1 MAGSRPGRQTT
12 GSRTPRH
19 ALSPVWRTSYQIA
32 HSPSLC
38 VRPRSSPPER
48 DHSQLPRSPPRPR
61 RGLPREA
68 PRTRIREAFQ
78 PEQPSELPGILKGAG
93 VGNVPISC
101 PGVPAVFSNKSPGIC
116 PGAECSQSVFPGP
129 SASPG
134 KLQIIGPIPG
144 PLNQTQGAGRSGGP
158 DREETAGE
166 GPAQAWQGI
175 LTGLEQRSPSSPHG
189 PLPVHTA
196 HFRST
201 RPTSGPQ
208 GPLPVHKAHFRSTRP
223 TSGPHGPLPAH
234 KAHFRSTRPSGGR
247 EACKRHTQGSDH
259 SRRAWRAAAA
269 VQSLSRVRLFCDPIH
284 YSLPDPSTHGL
295 PQARILEWGVISFFR
310 GSSRSRDQTHVT
322 RIKQADS
329 LPLSHQGS
337 PASRKHHNRRI
348 RQRCSLSSITWGYFR
363 RTSVLPCLRFS
374 KRKRPFLGNK

>member
-48 DHSQLPRSPPRPR
+48 DHSRLPRSPPRPR
-61 RGLPREA
+61 RGLPQEA

-93 VGNVPISC
+93 VGNVPVSC
-101 PGVPAVFSNKSPGIC
+101 PGVPAVCSSKSPGIC

-144 PLNQTQGAGRSGGP
+144 LLNQTQGAGRSGGP
-158 DREETAGE
+158 GREETAGE

-175 LTGLEQRSPSSPHG
+175 LTGLEQRSPSGPHG

-196 HFRST
+196 HFR
-201 RPTSGPQ
+201 P
-208 GPLPVHKAHFRSTRP
+208 TRP
-223 TSGPHGPLPAH
+223 TSGPHGPAVAERLANDTPRDQTTAAVRGGLLLLFSHSVVSDSSATPYTIACQTPLPMG
-234 KAHFRSTRPSGGR
+234 FPRQEYWSGVSFPPSG
-247 EACKRHTQGSDH
+247 D
-259 SRRAWRAAAA
+259 
-269 VQSLSRVRLFCDPIH
+269 
-284 YSLPDPSTHGL
+284 LPDPG
-295 PQARILEWGVISFFR
+295 
-310 GSSRSRDQTHVT
+310 
-322 RIKQADS
+322 IK
-329 LPLSHQGS
+329 PMS
-337 PASRKHHNRRI
+337 PASS
-348 RQRCSLSSITWGYFR
+348 RQILYH
-363 RTSVLPCLRFS
+363 
-374 KRKRPFLGNK
+374 

>member
-48 DHSQLPRSPPRPR
+48 DHSRLPRSPPRPR
-61 RGLPREA
+61 RGLPQEA

-93 VGNVPISC
+93 VGNVPVSC
-101 PGVPAVFSNKSPGIC
+101 PGVPAVCSNKSPGIC

-144 PLNQTQGAGRSGGP
+144 LLNQTQGAGRSGGP
-158 DREETAGE
+158 GREETAGE

-175 LTGLEQRSPSSPHG
+175 LTGLEQRSPS
-189 PLPVHTA
+189 
-196 HFRST
+196 
-201 RPTSGPQ
+201 
-208 GPLPVHKAHFRSTRP
+208 
-223 TSGPHGPLPAH
+223 GPHGPLPAH
-234 KAHFRSTRPSGGR
+234 TAHFRSTRPSGGR

-295 PQARILEWGVISFFR
+295 PQARILEWGVISSFR

-337 PASRKHHNRRI
+337 PASRKHHNKRI
-348 RQRCSLSSITWGYFR
+348 RQSCSLSSITWGYFR